1 MARFALGRINT
12 TDSAYPQGC
21 DKRRRRRYG
30 DFSRPW
36 PSVGRPL
43 SRKCACKE
51 SPYLWAGCRRPLFL
65 ARRETLSV
73 PGWGPE
79 RQSNRYKWANGL
91 RTLPYP
97 SDHSARKIRMYDMT
111 RESPNTP
118 LALTA
123 ANNVTDFRSDSCS
136 IVEFQR
142 SNANGGVGTTT
153 NSGIVLNVLKKE
165 MLAWRPTLQLLID
178 DNPSGTRMRSPGN

>member
-1 MARFALGRINT
+1 
-12 TDSAYPQGC
+12 
-21 DKRRRRRYG
+21 
-30 DFSRPW
+30 
-36 PSVGRPL
+36 
-43 SRKCACKE
+43 
-51 SPYLWAGCRRPLFL
+51 
-65 ARRETLSV
+65 
-73 PGWGPE
+73 
-79 RQSNRYKWANGL
+79 
-91 RTLPYP
+91 
-97 SDHSARKIRMYDMT
+97 MYDMT